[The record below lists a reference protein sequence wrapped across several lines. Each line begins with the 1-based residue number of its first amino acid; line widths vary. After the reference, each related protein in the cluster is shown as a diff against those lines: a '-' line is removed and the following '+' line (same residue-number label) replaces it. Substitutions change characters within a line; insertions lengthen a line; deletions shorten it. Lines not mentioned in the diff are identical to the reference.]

1 MAEPPDRATAPPL
14 PGRVAR
20 FGWASL
26 LRRAVGRLAATARRL
41 SGGPAVAPVPAVEL
55 DVECAASDQLDLVH
69 DALARFWQISRPVPD
84 EEWRMRFELAVA
96 EVAANVIEHAR
107 PTVMSLRLS
116 VEAGFAA
123 AVFTYTGPGWTD
135 LPATG
140 LPDPMAERGRGLY
153 LARTGVDEVAYQRSG
168 MTVSWR
174 LLKRL

>member
-1 MAEPPDRATAPPL
+1 
-14 PGRVAR
+14 
-20 FGWASL
+20 
-26 LRRAVGRLAATARRL
+26 
-41 SGGPAVAPVPAVEL
+41 
-55 DVECAASDQLDLVH
+55 
-69 DALARFWQISRPVPD
+69 
-84 EEWRMRFELAVA
+84 MRFELAVA

-116 VEAGFAA
+116 VEACFAA

-135 LPATG
+135 LPPTA
-140 LPDPMAERGRGLY
+140 LPDPLAERGRGLY